1 MYIEENSKLAD
12 VVFPVP
18 PKVLSLRDYDNVA
31 GSAQKLP
38 VQGYPVVCVSVSIGR
53 CYLSC
58 ASKSGVTQ
66 RL

>member
-18 PKVLSLRDYDNVA
+18 PKVVSLRDYDNVA

-38 VQGYPVVCVSVSIGR
+38 VQGYPVVCVSVSIG
-53 CYLSC
+53 LS
-58 ASKSGVTQ
+58 VYQ
-66 RL
+66 

>member
-18 PKVLSLRDYDNVA
+18 PKVVSLRDYDNVA

-38 VQGYPVVCVSVSIGR
+38 VQGYPVVCVSVSIDR
-53 CYLSC
+53 YRFSC
-58 ASKSGVTQ
+58 TSKSGVSQ